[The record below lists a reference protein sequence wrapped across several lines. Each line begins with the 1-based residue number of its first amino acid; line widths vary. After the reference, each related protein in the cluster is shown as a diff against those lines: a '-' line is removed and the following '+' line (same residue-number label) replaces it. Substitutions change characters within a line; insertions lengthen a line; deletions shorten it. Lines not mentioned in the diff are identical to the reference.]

1 MILKFSQDSRENLC
15 AGFSINKVEYPL
27 KTSENVCE
35 LLRTPTFYNITVLLK
50 IFFQTFLY
58 CLKYLM
64 KTSHNAS
71 NTRFLYEKF
80 SEENE
85 PQKPQNLD
93 KMFKK
98 ISSLKCRPAIF
109 KITWFFPR
117 ALKKLQNW
125 VNFSIFLVWNSFRSS
140 LLITAPSS
148 SIIMERLKD
157 GHVDLCE

>member
-1 MILKFSQDSRENLC
+1 
-15 AGFSINKVEYPL
+15 
-27 KTSENVCE
+27 
-35 LLRTPTFYNITVLLK
+35 
-50 IFFQTFLY
+50 
-58 CLKYLM
+58 M

-109 KITWFFPR
+109 KIT
-117 ALKKLQNW
+117 
-125 VNFSIFLVWNSFRSS
+125 
-140 LLITAPSS
+140 
-148 SIIMERLKD
+148 
-157 GHVDLCE
+157 